1 MRALI
6 STKSLSSVFA
16 SAFPATQTPE
26 ARAILETQKK
36 VGKGQG
42 GRGGKRGGG
51 KGILEGLGG
60 IGNGALDDFRS

>member
-16 SAFPATQTPE
+16 TAFPATQTPE

-42 GRGGKRGGG
+42 GRGGRRGFGGDWKRG
-51 KGILEGLGG
+51 
-60 IGNGALDDFRS
+60 IG